1 MSVAKGAEQGLLGI
15 TVEGTNP
22 RYVFLY
28 FTETNSSGNLL
39 GNRIYRYE
47 WDSANKALTN
57 AKLVLDLPAIPG
69 PIHNGGKMT
78 VGKGGELFAAI
89 GDLNRDGGP
98 LGNKQ
103 SGEID
108 DTSVIIRM
116 DINGEP
122 LPDNPF
128 VSYGRRSMDY
138 YYAYGIRNSFG
149 LAVDPLTGKLWE
161 TENGADKFDEINV
174 VPPGFNSGWK
184 KLMGPIALSNVTE
197 SQLFHL
203 QGSKY
208 ADPVFSWRHSVG
220 VTDIEFFTSDK
231 LGEKYKNNIFVG
243 DYNAGQL
250 YFFKVNKDRN
260 GVQTTGDLSD
270 NIADNYD
277 ESLHIRFGLFPGGVV
292 DIATG
297 PDGYLYVL
305 TFSGKVYK
313 IEPV

>member
-1 MSVAKGAEQGLLGI
+1 
-15 TVEGTNP
+15 
-22 RYVFLY
+22 
-28 FTETNSSGNLL
+28 
-39 GNRIYRYE
+39 
-47 WDSANKALTN
+47 
-57 AKLVLDLPAIPG
+57 
-69 PIHNGGKMT
+69 MT
-78 VGKGGELFAAI
+78 VGKGGELFVAI

-108 DTSVIIRM
+108 DRSVVIRM
-116 DINGEP
+116 DINGKP
-122 LPDNPF
+122 LSHNPF

-149 LAVDPLTGKLWE
+149 LAVDPLMGKLWQ

-174 VPPGFNSGWK
+174 VPRGFNSGWK

-203 QGSKY
+203 EWSKY

-250 YFFKVNKDRN
+250 VLFQDQQ
-260 GVQTTGDLSD
+260 GPQW
-270 NIADNYD
+270 IADHRG
-277 ESLHIRFGLFPGGVV
+277 SIRPHSRQL
-292 DIATG
+292 
-297 PDGYLYVL
+297 
-305 TFSGKVYK
+305 
-313 IEPV
+313 